1 MSRFLFVVPPLTGH
15 INPTVAVAAAL
26 RSSGHEVAWAG
37 YPDVVGALV
46 GPAARVYPCA
56 VPEFDAAPER
66 TEKVRGPSALKL
78 LWESFLVPLTEAM
91 APGVRAAVDDFAPDV
106 VVADQQ
112 ALAGALV
119 AGEAGLP
126 WATSATT
133 SAELTDPL
141 GDLPLVADW
150 VAGQIAAVSGRLGLP
165 APPADPRFS
174 PHLVLVFSTRALTG
188 DLDDRGGTV
197 RMVGPALTSR
207 PAVDFPWDWLPPDR
221 PAVLVSLGTVSAEA
235 GARFLDA
242 CRAAVRSRPGIA
254 AVVVDPLG
262 GDRPPSGN
270 VLTRA
275 RVPQLGLLPRMRA
288 VVCHAGHNTV
298 CESLWHGVPLVVAP
312 IRDDQPIIAAQVT
325 GAGAGVRLRFT
336 RAGAD
341 QVGAALDRVLTDPAY
356 AGAAA
361 RIGDEFRAAG
371 GAGSAARALS
381 ALASQHAA
389 LRPEAPAR
397 PPAEAGSTLSATA
410 RTGVVR

>member
-1 MSRFLFVVPPLTGH
+1 
-15 INPTVAVAAAL
+15 
-26 RSSGHEVAWAG
+26 
-37 YPDVVGALV
+37 
-46 GPAARVYPCA
+46 
-56 VPEFDAAPER
+56 
-66 TEKVRGPSALKL
+66 
-78 LWESFLVPLTEAM
+78 
-91 APGVRAAVDDFAPDV
+91 V

-141 GDLPLVADW
+141 GDLPLVAEW
-150 VAGQIAAVSGRLGLP
+150 VAGQIAAVSERLGIP
-165 APPADPRFS
+165 APPSDPRFS
-174 PHLVLVFSTRALTG
+174 PYLILVFSTRALTG
-188 DLDDRGGTV
+188 DLDDRGGVV

-207 PAVDFPWDWLPPDR
+207 PAVDFPWDWLPADR

-242 CRAAVRSRPGIA
+242 CRTAVHRRPGLAAVL
-254 AVVVDPLG
+254 VDPLG
-262 GDRPPSGN
+262 GDRPPDGN

-275 RVPQLGLLPRMRA
+275 RVPQLDLLPRMRA

-341 QVGAALDRVLTDPAY
+341 QIGAALDRVLTDPAY

-361 RIGDEFRAAG
+361 RVGAEFRAAG
-371 GAGSAARALS
+371 GAASAARALL
-381 ALASQHAA
+381 ALASQRA
-389 LRPEAPAR
+389 
-397 PPAEAGSTLSATA
+397 AEAGSNLSATA
-410 RTGVVR
+410 RTGAVR